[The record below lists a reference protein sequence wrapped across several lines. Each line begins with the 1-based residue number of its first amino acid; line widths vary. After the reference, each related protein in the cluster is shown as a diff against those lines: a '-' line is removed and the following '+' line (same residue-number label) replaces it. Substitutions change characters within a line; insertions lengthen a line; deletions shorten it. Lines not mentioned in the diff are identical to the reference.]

1 MQDLILDLL
10 KSRDYLRVS
19 EITQQL
25 GVSAATVRRHL
36 KRLQQQELVQ
46 RTHGGVMRILPTQP
60 ELPFT
65 LRAAVNEVEKEAIGR
80 VTAELIQEGES
91 VFIGSGSTTLYVAQN
106 LIGRKGIT
114 VMTNSLTVVNALAHE
129 EDIEVICPGGLL
141 RHSEASFIGFLTE
154 AALQVLRP
162 KKVIIGIG
170 AISLTDGLTNDYFPE
185 VSTDRIIVHSAPEV
199 ILVADHSK
207 FGKISTTVVAPITA
221 VHKIITDSGTP
232 TEILDEL
239 KKLGIEVIVAS

>member
-1 MQDLILDLL
+1 MQNQILDLL
-10 KSRDYLRVS
+10 KNSDYLRVT
-19 EITQQL
+19 EITEQL
-25 GVSAATVRRHL
+25 GMSAATVRRHL
-36 KRLQQQELVQ
+36 KRLQQQGLVQ
-46 RTHGGVMRILPTQP
+46 RTHGGVRRIIPTQP

-65 LRAAVNEVEKEAIGR
+65 LRAAINKAEKEAIGR
-80 VTAELIQEGES
+80 TAAKLVQDGES

-129 EDIEVICPGGLL
+129 EDIELICPGGLL

-154 AALQVLRP
+154 SALQVLRP

-185 VSTDRIIVHSAPEV
+185 VSTDRIIVRCAPEV
-199 ILVADHSK
+199 ILVADHTK
-207 FGKISTTVVAPITA
+207 FDKLSTTVVAPITA
-221 VHKIITDSGTP
+221 IHKVVTDCGTSG
-232 TEILDEL
+232 EILDEL
-239 KKLGIEVIVAS
+239 KYLGIEVVIAS